1 MIIKDVKS
9 MLGKKVST
17 EVDIIKTRNRIL
29 FEGVVVAIDDD
40 IANQYAL
47 DPQEYL
53 VAIPIQQ
60 IEDYLD
66 VEPFLDFDGCSLFGT
81 DTVESIDPYSF
92 EKTHCFLWVSYDEI
106 EKIIE

>member
-17 EVDIIKTRNRIL
+17 EVNEITTKKKIL

-40 IANQYAL
+40 TANQYAL

-53 VAIPIQQ
+53 VAIPVQQ

-66 VEPFLDFDGCSLFGT
+66 IEPFLDFDECSLFGT
-81 DTVESIDPYSF
+81 DTIESIDPYSF
-92 EKTHCFLWVSYDEI
+92 EGTHCFLWVSYDEI